1 MKINLY
7 AFQGWKQSIQ
17 GHAFSTLQER
27 STRKMNLRKALCCLV
42 LSLGCA
48 AIPATS
54 FAQASTDNPSVTA
67 QLNDAK
73 AIVAKI
79 KKDAVQMQSYAQTT
93 GLSWQT
99 HSTAL
104 EKIKGDVNELQQNMR
119 GLQSHR
125 STASPWQQEA
135 IDRIAGFANDL
146 ATNMNASIARLNKSK
161 SRPTAPP
168 YPEYLKA
175 NTRIVT
181 DLADEIDATIDYGQ
195 NKSKLDSLGQQIDSS
210 AK

>member
-1 MKINLY
+1 MN
-7 AFQGWKQSIQ
+7 
-17 GHAFSTLQER
+17 
-27 STRKMNLRKALCCLV
+27 TRAVLCSLV
-42 LSLGCA
+42 LGIVCVV
-48 AIPATS
+48 IPSTSYAQATS
-54 FAQASTDNPSVTA
+54 DNPSVTA

-73 AIVAKI
+73 TIVAKI
-79 KKDAVQMQSYAQTT
+79 KKDAVQMESYAQNT

-104 EKIKGDVNELQQNMR
+104 EKIKADVNALQENMR

-125 STASPWQQEA
+125 TVASPWQQEA
-135 IDRIAGFANDL
+135 IDRITGLANDL

-175 NTRIVT
+175 NTRIAS
-181 DLADEIDATIDYGQ
+181 DLADEIADTIDYGQ
-195 NKSKLDSLGQQIDSS
+195 NKAKLDSLGQQLDSS
-210 AK
+210 TN

>member
-1 MKINLY
+1 MN
-7 AFQGWKQSIQ
+7 
-17 GHAFSTLQER
+17 
-27 STRKMNLRKALCCLV
+27 TRMVVCTLV
-42 LSLGCA
+42 LGIVCFVVPSG
-48 AIPATS
+48 S
-54 FAQASTDNPSVTA
+54 YAQGASDNPSVTA

-73 AIVAKI
+73 TIAAKI
-79 KKDAVQMQSYAQTT
+79 KVDAIKMESYAQNT

-104 EKIKGDVNELQQNMR
+104 EKIKGDVNTLQQNMR

-125 STASPWQQEA
+125 TVASPWQQEA
-135 IDRIAGFANDL
+135 IDRITGLANDL

-175 NTRIVT
+175 NARIAS
-181 DLADEIDATIDYGQ
+181 DLADEIADTIDYGQ
-195 NKSKLDSLGQQIDSS
+195 NKAKLDSLGQQLDSS
-210 AK
+210 TN

>member
-1 MKINLY
+1 MNI
-7 AFQGWKQSIQ
+7 
-17 GHAFSTLQER
+17 
-27 STRKMNLRKALCCLV
+27 RKVICGLV
-42 LSLGCA
+42 LVVVYVVFPSTSYA
-48 AIPATS
+48 QATS
-54 FAQASTDNPSVTA
+54 DNASVTA

-73 AIVAKI
+73 SIVAKI
-79 KKDAVQMQSYAQTT
+79 QKDAVQMESYAQNTR
-93 GLSWQT
+93 LSWQT

-125 STASPWQQEA
+125 TVASPWQQDA
-135 IDRIAGFANDL
+135 IDRITGFANDL
-146 ATNMNASIARLNKSK
+146 ATNMNASIARLSKSM

-175 NTRIVT
+175 NTQIAS
-181 DLADEIDATIDYGQ
+181 DLADEINATIDYAQ
-195 NKSKLDSLGQQIDSS
+195 NKAKLDSLGQQLDSS

>member
-1 MKINLY
+1 MN
-7 AFQGWKQSIQ
+7 
-17 GHAFSTLQER
+17 
-27 STRKMNLRKALCCLV
+27 TRKVFCSLV
-42 LSLGCA
+42 LGIVCVV
-48 AIPATS
+48 IPSTSYAQATS
-54 FAQASTDNPSVTA
+54 DNPSVTG

-73 AIVAKI
+73 TIVAKI
-79 KKDAVQMQSYAQTT
+79 KKDAVEMESYAQNT

-125 STASPWQQEA
+125 TVASPWQQEA
-135 IDRIAGFANDL
+135 IDRITGLANDL
-146 ATNMNASIARLNKSK
+146 ATNMNATIARLNKSK

-175 NTRIVT
+175 NTRIT
-181 DLADEIDATIDYGQ
+181 SDLADEIAATIDYGQ
-195 NKSKLDSLGQQIDSS
+195 NKAKLDSLGQQLDSS
-210 AK
+210 AN

>member
-1 MKINLY
+1 
-7 AFQGWKQSIQ
+7 
-17 GHAFSTLQER
+17 
-27 STRKMNLRKALCCLV
+27 MNARKALCSLV
-42 LSLGCA
+42 LGLVWA
-48 AIPATS
+48 VIPSTAYSQATS
-54 FAQASTDNPSVTA
+54 DNPSVTA

-73 AIVAKI
+73 TIVSKI
-79 KKDAVQMQSYAQTT
+79 KRDATQMQSYTQTT

-104 EKIKGDVNELQQNMR
+104 EKIKADVNELQQNMR

-125 STASPWQQEA
+125 TVASAWQQDA
-135 IDRIAGFANDL
+135 IDRITKFANDL
-146 ATNMNASIARLNKSK
+146 ATNMNATIDRLNKSK

-195 NKSKLDSLGQQIDSS
+195 NKAKLDSLGQQLDSS
-210 AK
+210 TK

>member
-1 MKINLY
+1 MN
-7 AFQGWKQSIQ
+7 
-17 GHAFSTLQER
+17 
-27 STRKMNLRKALCCLV
+27 TRKLLCSLV
-42 LSLGCA
+42 LGIVCVVSPNVSYA
-48 AIPATS
+48 QSTS
-54 FAQASTDNPSVTA
+54 DNASVTA

-73 AIVAKI
+73 TIVAKI
-79 KKDAVQMQSYAQTT
+79 KKDAVQMESYAQKT

-125 STASPWQQEA
+125 TTASAWQQEA
-135 IDRIAGFANDL
+135 IDRITGLANDL
-146 ATNMNASIARLNKSK
+146 ATNMNASIDRLNKNK

-175 NTRIVT
+175 NTRIAN
-181 DLADEIDATIDYGQ
+181 DLGDEIAATIDYGQ
-195 NKSKLDSLGQQIDSS
+195 NKAKLDSLGQQLDSS
-210 AK
+210 TN

>member
-1 MKINLY
+1 
-7 AFQGWKQSIQ
+7 
-17 GHAFSTLQER
+17 
-27 STRKMNLRKALCCLV
+27 MNAGKVFCGLALGLV
-42 LSLGCA
+42 CVVV
-48 AIPATS
+48 PTTVH
-54 FAQASTDNPSVTA
+54 AQAASDNASVTG

-73 AIVAKI
+73 TIVAKI
-79 KKDAVQMQSYAQTT
+79 KKDAIQMQSYAQTT

-99 HSTAL
+99 HSAAL
-104 EKIKGDVNELQQNMR
+104 EKIKADVNELQQNMR

-125 STASPWQQEA
+125 TISSAWQQEA
-135 IDRIAGFANDL
+135 IDRITTLANDL
-146 ATNMNASIARLNKSK
+146 ATNMNATIDRLNKSK

-181 DLADEIDATIDYGQ
+181 DLGDEINASIDYGQ
-195 NKSKLDSLGQQIDSS
+195 NKAKLDQLGQQLDSS